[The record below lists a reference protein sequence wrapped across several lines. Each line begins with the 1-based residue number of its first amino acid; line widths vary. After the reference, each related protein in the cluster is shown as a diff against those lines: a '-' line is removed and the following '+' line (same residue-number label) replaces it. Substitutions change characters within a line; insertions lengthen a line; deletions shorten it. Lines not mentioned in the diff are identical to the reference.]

1 MAKLKVLLVDDEP
14 DFLEMMGSRIGSW
27 GIDVI
32 KAVDGP
38 EALDKLILEK
48 PDVVVLDY
56 MMPGMDGLA
65 VLKKIRKVD
74 TKVPVIILTAYP
86 NAQSIKGT
94 EKMGISAYIPKLSA
108 YTDSQFALKSIMDE
122 AARRLKRD
130 ALK

>member
-32 KAVDGP
+32 KAADGQ
-38 EALDKLILEK
+38 ESLDKLKLEK

-74 TKVPVIILTAYP
+74 MKIPVIILTAYP

-108 YTDSQFALKSIMDE
+108 HTDSQFALKSIMDE
-122 AARRLKRD
+122 AARRLKKD